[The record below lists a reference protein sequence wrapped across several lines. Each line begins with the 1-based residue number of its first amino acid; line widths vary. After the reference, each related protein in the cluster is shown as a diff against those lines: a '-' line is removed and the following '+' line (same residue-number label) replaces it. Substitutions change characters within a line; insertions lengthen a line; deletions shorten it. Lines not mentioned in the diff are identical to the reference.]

1 MGNAVNL
8 FIRSAEEVRLLEEN
22 KMLKMKVERLT
33 IELNGE
39 KERRKEIEE
48 EKKDRE
54 EPEEKIPPKR
64 VV

>member
-22 KMLKMKVERLT
+22 KMFKMKVERLT

-48 EKKDRE
+48 EKKDK
-54 EPEEKIPPKR
+54 EPEEKIPPK
-64 VV
+64 